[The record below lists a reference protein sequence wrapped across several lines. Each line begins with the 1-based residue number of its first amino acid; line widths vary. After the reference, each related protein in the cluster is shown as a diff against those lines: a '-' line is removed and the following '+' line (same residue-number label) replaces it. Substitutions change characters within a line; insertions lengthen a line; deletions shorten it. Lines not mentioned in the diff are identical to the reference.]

1 MFLIAPPFVPRERGG
16 GSLPPI
22 SPLTV
27 AAVLYLGIGATA
39 IAWSLW
45 YRGYAAAPPAVS
57 AAAFF
62 AQPVVGATLGVLML
76 GEVLGPAFFGGAALI
91 AAGVLGIAAATR
103 ERRGAPE

>member
-1 MFLIAPPFVPRERGG
+1 M
-16 GSLPPI
+16 
-22 SPLTV
+22 
-27 AAVLYLGIGATA
+27 
-39 IAWSLW
+39 
-45 YRGYAAAPPAVS
+45 S

-76 GEVLGPAFFGGAALI
+76 GEVLGPAFFGGAARI